1 MVDPHVNNP
10 KSPKFHVKKYLT
22 SIKEELKGKIVL
34 DLPAGNGV
42 TSEVLLELGCKVEAF
57 DLFPEYFLVKEIE
70 CKRADINESIPVAD
84 NHADYIICQEGL
96 EHFNDQVKAFSEF
109 NRVLKPGGKLIVTT
123 PSYSNLKARLSYTLF
138 ETEYFHKL
146 MPPNEIDS
154 IWLGDSKKKDIYYG
168 HIFLLGMQK
177 MRVIAKIA
185 GFRISKINLLR
196 INKTSLFL
204 FPLYY
209 PFIFLSSYFTY
220 FKALKKN
227 RAVDPAQKRAT
238 YKEQLRLNLNPI
250 VLLDMHSF
258 IVFEKENQ
266 LDDMYD
272 KLAALSKP
280 VEEIL

>member
-10 KSPKFHVKKYLT
+10 KSPKFHVRKYLT
-22 SIKEELKGKIVL
+22 SIKDELKGKIVL

-57 DLFPEYFLVKEIE
+57 DLFPEYFLVREIE

-84 NHADYIICQEGL
+84 NYADYIICQEGL

-154 IWLGDSKKKDIYYG
+154 I
-168 HIFLLGMQK
+168 
-177 MRVIAKIA
+177 
-185 GFRISKINLLR
+185 
-196 INKTSLFL
+196 
-204 FPLYY
+204 
-209 PFIFLSSYFTY
+209 
-220 FKALKKN
+220 
-227 RAVDPAQKRAT
+227 
-238 YKEQLRLNLNPI
+238 
-250 VLLDMHSF
+250 
-258 IVFEKENQ
+258 
-266 LDDMYD
+266 
-272 KLAALSKP
+272 LAR
-280 VEEIL
+280 